1 MQYMVSESQVVYSV
15 QEARQQGV
23 AQMQRFDYVDAIGS
37 FQTAMVFGDSSL
49 STLGMLKTCYAET
62 KNTEAYQT
70 IVAIIE
76 AKRNQP
82 NSSSSDWEITVPLA
96 NEQAVYVVDPAAI
109 PTENTANT
117 LLVSALLDSLQKI
130 WADAQNALIPE
141 KNIATLRDLQN
152 LFNSEKLNIDQ

>member
-1 MQYMVSESQVVYSV
+1 MNNYFSLLTPLPFDRMVRRLTVLLLLLMQYMVSESQVVYSV

-70 IVAIIE
+70 IVSIIE

-82 NSSSSDWEITVPLA
+82 RMNGEP
-96 NEQAVYVVDPAAI
+96 QC
-109 PTENTANT
+109 
-117 LLVSALLDSLQKI
+117 VSFFSIKI
-130 WADAQNALIPE
+130 
-141 KNIATLRDLQN
+141 
-152 LFNSEKLNIDQ
+152 